1 LPVPF
6 SFSGKAVHSVQIFP
20 VKKLP
25 QGYGRIYTE
34 YACLW
39 QSASGEQ
46 READSLRIKESG
58 EFEENGSALSDKKEI
73 SGGAL

>member
-1 LPVPF
+1 MKL
-6 SFSGKAVHSVQIFP
+6 KRLAAVLLAGTMLFGATATVSAEEKVAD
-20 VKKLP
+20 
-25 QGYGRIYTE
+25 
-34 YACLW
+34 ACLW